1 MCHTSRFCEWRLAL
15 TISHSQVKRTA
26 AGHSAFG
33 DPGEWIGTDTWK
45 MKQVISEWTH
55 VVVKIAF
62 WIRQRCQK
70 WHKTQL
76 IHWQANSFFF
86 CCFFFLSGEVL
97 RCTQSDT
104 NTAEQLYLTLLV
116 RRQNSLKTSW
126 HPCVCVTGGLESRRG
141 ARLGGKDQTPVS
153 ACFGKP
159 SRRRVRANPAPHR
172 PHKRPP

>member
-1 MCHTSRFCEWRLAL
+1 MCHTFRFCEWRLAL

-86 CCFFFLSGEVL
+86 CCFFFFKWRSSAVHAKWHKHSWATLPDSS
-97 RCTQSDT
+97 R
-104 NTAEQLYLTLLV
+104 AETKLPEDQLT
-116 RRQNSLKTSW
+116 
-126 HPCVCVTGGLESRRG
+126 PVCVRYWRTRIPTRSSSGWKGPDTCKRLLWQAFPETG
-141 ARLGGKDQTPVS
+141 
-153 ACFGKP
+153 P
-159 SRRRVRANPAPHR
+159 S
-172 PHKRPP
+172 